1 MNGELGGISLS
12 NTLEKLACS
21 VVAEWSKALDLG
33 SSLWGGVGSNPTT
46 LITSE
51 QNYDLVLL

>member
-12 NTLEKLACS
+12 NTPEKLACS
-21 VVAEWSKALDLG
+21 VVAKALDLG

-46 LITSE
+46 AITSE